1 METIKQILMRRD
13 EMTSEDADEMVE
25 AAKREF
31 REEGG
36 DPEEIIAEW
45 FGLEPDYAWELLD

>member
-13 EMTSEDADEMVE
+13 EMTSEDADEMIE